1 MEYKAIFFDR
11 DGTLS
16 KRNKLMYKIRDKY
29 IGQIIQDNNFSLSP
43 ELWSSAWREAEKLIP
58 EVDTLKKEEEFWIA
72 WYKQILSEV
81 RFQGNM
87 DKVAEELNEKF
98 PFYKILEPYPEA
110 EAVLKYFKQRGFK
123 IGVISD
129 TYPSLE
135 KSIKNMGLG
144 IYIDSYTA
152 SSLVGVMKPD
162 PRIYNA
168 ALDSLGVKAEESI
181 YIDDYKPE
189 ADGARAVG
197 FTSFYL
203 ERNCD
208 KLNLNE
214 WTIGNLKHLIEYTEQ
229 NK

>member
-11 DGTLS
+11 DGTLT

-43 ELWSSAWREAEKLIP
+43 ELWSSAWREAEKLLP

-81 RFQGNM
+81 GFQENV
-87 DKVAEELNEKF
+87 DKVAEELNKKF
-98 PFYKILEPYPEA
+98 PFYKILEPYPET

-129 TYPSLE
+129 TFPSLE
-135 KSIKNMGLG
+135 KSIKSMGLAK
-144 IYIDSYTA
+144 YIDSYTA

-189 ADGARAVG
+189 ADGARAIG

-203 ERNCD
+203 DRNCNE
-208 KLNLNE
+208 LNLNE

>member
-29 IGQIIQDNNFSLSP
+29 IGQIIQDDNFSLSP
-43 ELWSSAWREAEKLIP
+43 ELWSRAWREAEKLLP

-81 RFQGNM
+81 GFQGNV

-98 PFYKILEPYPEA
+98 PFYKILEPYPET
-110 EAVLKYFKQRGFK
+110 EGVLMYFKQRGFK

-129 TYPSLE
+129 TFPSLK
-135 KSIKNMGLG
+135 KSIKSMGLG

-162 PRIYNA
+162 PKIYNA

-203 ERNCD
+203 DRNCN
-208 KLNLNE
+208 KLSLNE
-214 WTIGNLKHLIEYTEQ
+214 WTIGSLKHLIEYTEQ